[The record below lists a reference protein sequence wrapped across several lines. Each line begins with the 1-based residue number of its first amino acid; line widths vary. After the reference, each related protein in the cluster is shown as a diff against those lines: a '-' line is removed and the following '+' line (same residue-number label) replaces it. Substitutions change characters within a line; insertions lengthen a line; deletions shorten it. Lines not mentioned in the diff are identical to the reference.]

1 MHAPRVSDEVGAAGR
16 PVEDGPVISSNG
28 AEADRVLTLVQ
39 TSSIEAVRNP
49 FPLAFLRTA
58 SARGKWKWF
67 SPQVVI

>member
-49 FPLAFLRTA
+49 FPHAFF
-58 SARGKWKWF
+58 SAAGGRGQWK
-67 SPQVVI
+67 SKLSTGG